1 MAVFSLRIGYSTGF
15 TVSILTGSVLTGSVL
30 IGSVLTGS
38 VLTGSVLIDS
48 VLIGSVLTGSVF
60 IVAPIVEPAG
70 LSAALNG
77 FSAAF
82 GDSSFGFCQ
91 GLG

>member
-1 MAVFSLRIGYSTGF
+1 MFSLRIGYSAGF
-15 TVSILTGSVLTGSVL
+15 TGSVLIASVLTGSVLTGSDL

-38 VLTGSVLIDS
+38 VLIA
-48 VLIGSVLTGSVF
+48 
-60 IVAPIVEPAG
+60 APIVEPAG
-70 LSAALNG
+70 LSAVLNV

>member
-1 MAVFSLRIGYSTGF
+1 VFSLRIGYSTGF
-15 TVSILTGSVLTGSVL
+15 TGSVLIASVLTCSVLTGSDL

-38 VLTGSVLIDS
+38 VLTGSVLTGS
-48 VLIGSVLTGSVF
+48 VLIA
-60 IVAPIVEPAG
+60 APIVEPAG
-70 LSAALNG
+70 LSAVLNG